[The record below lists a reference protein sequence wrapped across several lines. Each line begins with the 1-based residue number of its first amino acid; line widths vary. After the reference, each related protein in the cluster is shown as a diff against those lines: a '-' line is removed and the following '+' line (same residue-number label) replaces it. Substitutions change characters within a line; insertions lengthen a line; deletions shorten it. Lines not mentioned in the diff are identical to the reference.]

1 MVKAAR
7 GFILEELDTE
17 GILGLYKIYQQ
28 DTDMLLQIAIW
39 ALANHALSI
48 EEELNVSTEHRKRL
62 EHIVVKIY
70 APEMPEKEYL
80 N

>member
-1 MVKAAR
+1 MVKTTR

-39 ALANHALSI
+39 ALANHAPSI

-62 EHIVVKIY
+62 EHVVVKMFV
-70 APEMPEKEYL
+70 PEMPEKEYL

>member
-1 MVKAAR
+1 M
-7 GFILEELDTE
+7 EELDTE

-62 EHIVVKIY
+62 EHVVVKMFV
-70 APEMPEKEYL
+70 PEMPEKEYL